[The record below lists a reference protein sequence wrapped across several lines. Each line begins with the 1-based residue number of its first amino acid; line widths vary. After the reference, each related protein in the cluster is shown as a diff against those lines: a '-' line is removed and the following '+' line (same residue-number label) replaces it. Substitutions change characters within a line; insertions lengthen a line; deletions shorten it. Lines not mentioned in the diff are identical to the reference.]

1 MEFESTKLLTKNCRW
16 REIIGN
22 LYDWDF
28 YGDHEIIV
36 VNAKTYYA
44 SMQEIEIICNK
55 TEMVTINMYLG
66 NHSSY
71 DERYF
76 SRCRY
81 ICDNMEIKLIRWD
94 VVGWNE
100 RMVLLSDIN
109 WRYATKEILENYLE
123 EMAKVAHQIR
133 DKLKDYGYDTSLWI

>member
-1 MEFESTKLLTKNCRW
+1 MSTLA
-16 REIIGN
+16 IG
-22 LYDWDF
+22 D
-28 YGDHEIIV
+28 IIV
-36 VNAKTYYA
+36 GIDIGASKISLVVGEVNNFN
-44 SMQEIEIICNK
+44 QIEIICNK

-76 SRCRY
+76 NLCRY
-81 ICDNMEIKLIRWD
+81 ICDNMDIQLIKWD

-100 RMVLLSDIN
+100 RMVLLSDIR
-109 WRYATKEILENYLE
+109 WKFATKEILENYLE